1 LDQQSHNA
9 QQRPDE
15 NFDGDSWPML
25 DCIPQ
30 FQSTLANM
38 SDRRR
43 QTLDRLISGIHD
55 VVALPDSTFQ
65 LLDLVNSPDVAPS
78 ELTDVIRQDPA
89 LAARVLSRVNS
100 SKYGLSHSIT
110 DLSHAINLLGIK
122 EIRNLALTLGMGSR
136 FATPRKAGNFCRES
150 LWHHSVMVACVA
162 ESLAL
167 KVKASNPS
175 VFYTAGLLHDLG
187 WILMDHYMPQS
198 FMQTLALIQSGTRRE
213 QAEKQVFTIEHTL
226 LGAALGEKWHLP
238 PEVLCAM
245 LYHHQPKSYQGKHA
259 ALVNAVSIANYFVDQ
274 HVLYSVGFSTTQ
286 FPGDDVFLTIGM
298 NSRQSQNLIASLP
311 DLLEQAK
318 GLAHEQTAEAPI
330 A

>member
-1 LDQQSHNA
+1 
-9 QQRPDE
+9 
-15 NFDGDSWPML
+15 ML

-100 SKYGLSHSIT
+100 SKYGLSHFIT

>member
-1 LDQQSHNA
+1 
-9 QQRPDE
+9 
-15 NFDGDSWPML
+15 
-25 DCIPQ
+25 
-30 FQSTLANM
+30 M
-38 SDRRR
+38 SNRRR
-43 QTLDRLISGIHD
+43 QTLDRLIGGIHD
-55 VVALPDSTFQ
+55 VVALPNSTFQ
-65 LLDLVNSPDVAPS
+65 LLELVNSPDVAPS

-89 LAARVLSRVNS
+89 LATRLLSRVNS

-110 DLSHAINLLGIK
+110 DLGHAIHLLGIK
-122 EIRNLALTLGMGSR
+122 EIRNLALTLGMGSQ
-136 FATPRKAGNFCRES
+136 FATRRKAGKFCRES

-167 KVKASNPS
+167 KVNDPNPS

-198 FMQTLALIQSGTRRE
+198 FLQTLAPIQSGTRRE
-213 QAEKQVFTIEHTL
+213 HAEKQVFTIEHTL
-226 LGAALGEKWHLP
+226 LGAALGEKWQLP

-245 LYHHQPKSYQGKHA
+245 LYHHQPRSYQGKHA

-274 HVLYSVGFSTTQ
+274 HVMHSVGFSTTQ

-298 NSRQSQNLIASLP
+298 DSRQSQNMISSLP
-311 DLLEQAK
+311 DILEQAK
-318 GLAHEQTAEAPI
+318 GLSSEEQEEAPV